1 MADIIL
7 QFLTWAIPSGGI
19 GAAIAWFFNRR
30 AHNAE
35 TAKVVHDTY
44 KQMYEDV
51 SKLLIET
58 REKYE
63 ETYEKVEELSQEYAR
78 TRTAL
83 NRLSRAVEA
92 IQLCPYRSECP
103 VRGELQKSGDDTAN
117 VLRTSTRG
125 NSNAHTRSGGRRQ
138 RNAGGQ
144 ASRGFKRKGDT
155 GSASS
160 GNLETDEPAG
170 GDRLSGQPE
179 GEGQTET

>member
-7 QFLTWAIPSGGI
+7 QFLTWGIPSGSI

-30 AHNAE
+30 AHSAE

-51 SKLLIET
+51 SQLLIET
-58 REKYE
+58 RNNYE

-103 VRGELQKSGDDTAN
+103 VRGELQKSGDDTAS
-117 VLRTSTRG
+117 VLRASTRG
-125 NSNAHTRSGGRRQ
+125 GSNANTRSGGRRQ
-138 RNAGGQ
+138 RNAGGK
-144 ASRGFKRKGDT
+144 ASRRSKRKDNA
-155 GSASS
+155 GSAAS
-160 GNLETDEPAG
+160 GNLEADEPTGTA
-170 GDRLSGQPE
+170 RLAGQPE
-179 GEGQTET
+179 GESQAES